1 MRVDAAPPT
10 LFRSLEFG
18 STPSESN
25 RGARMDR
32 FLTAGRRA
40 HACPV
45 DSPPPQTSPSPTPP
59 IDRQRTRLE
68 RPADRAVGAAI
79 VAGGPALSVLSY
91 SLPDGP
97 RLLDTFQPEQ
107 GSSTESAKV
116 VGSTFH
122 DFPDIGTDRFLDLVT
137 TYGLPDVVKSLQLAA
152 APVFPPIGGPNLAPP
167 DPPVSAPDPHSA
179 TPPDVDPPSSSGGG
193 TDVGPAGDSG
203 GRSEGSS
210 GGGSSGRSPGGE

>member
-1 MRVDAAPPT
+1 MRIDAAPPT

-25 RGARMDR
+25 RDARMDR
-32 FLTAGRRA
+32 FLTAWRHV

-45 DSPPPQTSPSPTPP
+45 DSPPPQTSPSPTSPL
-59 IDRQRTRLE
+59 DRRRTRPE

-79 VAGGPALSVLSY
+79 VAGGPALSVLLY

-97 RLLDTFQPEQ
+97 RLLGPFQPEQ

-116 VGSTFH
+116 VGFT
-122 DFPDIGTDRFLDLVT
+122 
-137 TYGLPDVVKSLQLAA
+137 
-152 APVFPPIGGPNLAPP
+152 PIGGPSLSPP
-167 DPPVSAPDPHSA
+167 DRPVSAPDPHSA

-203 GRSEGSS
+203 GGSEGSS
-210 GGGSSGRSPGGE
+210 GGGSSGRFPGSE

>member
-1 MRVDAAPPT
+1 MRIDAAPPT
-10 LFRSLEFG
+10 LLRSLEFG

-25 RGARMDR
+25 RETRMDR
-32 FLTAGRRA
+32 FLTAARRA
-40 HACPV
+40 HACPP
-45 DSPPPQTSPSPTPP
+45 DSPPPQTSPLPTSPL
-59 IDRQRTRLE
+59 DRRRTRPE

-79 VAGGPALSVLSY
+79 VAGGPPLSVLLY

-97 RLLDTFQPEQ
+97 RPLDPFQPEQ

-122 DFPDIGTDRFLDLVT
+122 DFPDIGADRFLDLVT

-152 APVFPPIGGPNLAPP
+152 APLFTPIGGPNLAPP

-179 TPPDVDPPSSSGGG
+179 TPPDVDTPSSSGGG

-203 GRSEGSS
+203 GGSEGSS